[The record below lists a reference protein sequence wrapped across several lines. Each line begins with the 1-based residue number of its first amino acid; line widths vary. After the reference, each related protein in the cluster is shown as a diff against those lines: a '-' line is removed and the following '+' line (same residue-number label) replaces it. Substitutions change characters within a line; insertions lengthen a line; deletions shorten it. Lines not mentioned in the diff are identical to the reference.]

1 MASYQIP
8 AGVTWYKQEIKKSR
22 FIACSA
28 PAATP
33 AAAHLFIDQI
43 KQDYMDA
50 QHVCWAFIAGQPQHT
65 AQVGFSD
72 AGEPNGTAGM
82 PMLKVLQ
89 HGEIGDIVVVVV
101 RYFGGIKLGTGGLAR
116 AYSSSVSEVLKLTPT
131 QQRVTTHCLSF
142 EAPFALEDQVRRSL
156 ASVEAEKILIN
167 YAERLQVQCAVP
179 ELRVQELVRLL
190 VDLSRGQIQ
199 INDERAG

>member
-1 MASYQIP
+1 MADYHVP
-8 AGVTWYKQEIKKSR
+8 AGITCYQQEIKKSR

-33 AAAHLFIDQI
+33 EAARIFIDQI
-43 KQDYMDA
+43 KLQYPDA
-50 QHVCWAFIAGQPQHT
+50 QHVCWAFVAGQPQHT

-89 HGEIGDIVVVVV
+89 HGDIGDIVVVVV

-116 AYSSSVSEVLKLTPT
+116 AYSSSVSEVLKLTST
-131 QQRVTTHCLSF
+131 QQRVTTHSLTF
-142 EAPFALEDQVRRSL
+142 EAPFALEDPVRRSL
-156 ASVEAEKILIN
+156 AAVEANQVLIN
-167 YAERLQVQCAVP
+167 YADHLQVQCDVP
-179 ELRVQELVRLL
+179 EQRVQELIRIL
-190 VDLSRGQIQ
+190 VDLSRGQIR
-199 INDERAG
+199 IKS